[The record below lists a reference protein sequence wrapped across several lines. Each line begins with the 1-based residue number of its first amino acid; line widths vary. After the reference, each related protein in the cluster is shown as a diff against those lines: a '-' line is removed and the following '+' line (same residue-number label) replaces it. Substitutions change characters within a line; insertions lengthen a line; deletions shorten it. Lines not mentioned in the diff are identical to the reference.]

1 MEIKRILSTT
11 VLTVALMATACAP
24 KASGPVDKDDGH
36 HTIVVNNLEDME
48 KDWMAG
54 GSTRTIDL
62 SIKEDGVEKKA
73 IEEQV
78 KGNLT
83 FEIGDTSIASN
94 SGFIFTAL
102 KVGKTTVAVKYGDS
116 VKVVKLNIVEKP
128 AEPAVVTGKTVA
140 QILEDVKT
148 TGQTRIYE
156 LNGKVKNFGT
166 KAEWTQYGELNVI
179 DDSTNDPVY
188 IYGSYVNTEAEPAY
202 FEWNGEQY
210 TSAKY
215 TARNVLTNDMTKD
228 LKKGDIVK
236 LHVMYSTQYKNFYG
250 IWVSVTA
257 GQVVP
262 ATSVTLNKTELTLE
276 EGANET
282 LTTTILPEDCNQKA
296 VWTTSDATVA
306 TVSSGRV
313 VAVKAGTATITV
325 TVGEK
330 TATCA
335 VTVTKPAANV
345 IKLTPDNLL
354 GYNGKDNVAYQ
365 TEETEYTCG
374 ELKYGVKQVGCF
386 GNGLQFRKADGKGVG
401 YVYNKETYASDIEEF
416 GITLQTGKT
425 GFSNEDIMNVYFAST
440 LEGLASA
447 TPVKISTV
455 AGTADYSVTVPTGAR
470 FFKIDNDATAPQ
482 TMYLASINITL
493 K

>member
-83 FEIGDTSIASN
+83 FEIGDTSIATN

-116 VKVVKLNIVEKP
+116 VKVVNLNIVEKP

-236 LHVMYSTQYKNFYG
+236 LNVMYSTQYNNFYG

-262 ATSVTLNKTELTLE
+262 ATSVTLNKTEVTLE
-276 EGANET
+276 AGSSET
-282 LTTTILPEDCNQKA
+282 LTATILPEDCNQKA
-296 VWTTSDATVA
+296 VWTTSDAEIAKVSGGKITAVA
-306 TVSSGRV
+306 P
-313 VAVKAGTATITV
+313 GTATITC
-325 TVGEK
+325 TVGEQ

-335 VTVTKPAANV
+335 VTVERAAANV
-345 IKLTPDNLL
+345 VKLTPETLMGYTGTAMSYGDGEHEYSSVTYQWIEL
-354 GYNGKDNVAYQ
+354 GSFGDGIQMRNKNGKQSTVWNKTAYS
-365 TEETEYTCG
+365 
-374 ELKYGVKQVGCF
+374 KV
-386 GNGLQFRKADGKGVG
+386 
-401 YVYNKETYASDIEEF
+401 IEELILKPNTNKMKNN
-416 GITLQTGKT
+416 GENCL
-425 GFSNEDIMNVYFAST
+425 
-440 LEGLASA
+440 
-447 TPVKISTV
+447 KISF
-455 AGTADYSVTVPTGAR
+455 AKTADFADAEEHTVSYTAGQNITVTPTMKDAV
-470 FFKIDNDATAPQ
+470 FFKIAQNSTYTYSQYYAEFDVCVAE
-482 TMYLASINITL
+482 
-493 K
+493 